1 VVPPSPR
8 SIRFVGLAAK
18 ARPRVPPFG
27 LSTWSD
33 DGEAAAVQLDS
44 SAADVSTAEA
54 VASQIPPSDGFAQ
67 RTLVVVLGSA
77 ARQSGLWRRLTGAA
91 EAHVSRKTRCDAL
104 LMRGY
109 VDIEAGKDSSSQ
121 DLAWGWSGPL

>member
-1 VVPPSPR
+1 MPLPTPGSV
-8 SIRFVGLAAK
+8 RFVGRDVK

-33 DGEAAAVQLDS
+33 EGEATAVQLDAT
-44 SAADVSTAEA
+44 AADVSAADA
-54 VASQIPPSDGFAQ
+54 VAAQIPASDSFAQ

-77 ARQSGLWRRLTGAA
+77 AREGGLWRRLTQGP
-91 EAHVSRKTRCDAL
+91 EAPVSRKARCDAL

-109 VDIEAGKDSSSQ
+109 VNIAAGKDSSSH
-121 DLAWGWSGPL
+121 DLAWGWSAPV

>member
-1 VVPPSPR
+1 LLPSPR
-8 SIRFVGLAAK
+8 SIRFIGLAAK

-33 DGEAAAVQLDS
+33 DGEATAVQLDA
-44 SAADVSTAEA
+44 SAVDVSTPEA
-54 VASQIPPSDGFAQ
+54 AAAQIPPSDGFER

-77 ARQSGLWRRLTGAA
+77 AREGGLWRRLTQGPHAP
-91 EAHVSRKTRCDAL
+91 VSRKARCGAL

-109 VDIEAGKDSSSQ
+109 VEIAAGKDSSSQ
-121 DLAWGWSGPL
+121 DLAWGWSGPE